1 MFQEPYSAQ
10 WIVQMQLVKNSQQ
23 NHEKI
28 IKYLILNVL
37 QNNSIKV
44 NISGKTHRLIVLN
57 FWLTN
62 GEDLQMP
69 ISNAKYTFTLLLSIE
84 FSYSSQEGLT
94 RALKL
99 NNPLY

>member
-1 MFQEPYSAQ
+1 
-10 WIVQMQLVKNSQQ
+10 MQLVKNSQQ

-69 ISNAKYTFTLLLSIE
+69 ISNAKYTFLLSIE